1 MNKDERRKVAFISR
15 LTPFWGKPKSLKFN
29 LAEPFD
35 FTSVKNIL
43 SVYVFNPCIKSILK
57 IFSKSTSYIEI
68 KSQAT
73 SNIKLQAISKQIIET
88 NSNIIAKLRMFLKIQ
103 NNCVIDCKSSSKLF
117 LKAKPKNSGVDI
129 NTSLSEKYT
138 LYSKSENNITAN
150 NTTVPKLLAK
160 AKSNNQLFVQNID
173 VYTKSI
179 LYSKSVSPIKIN
191 NASKAEIQLITRGAN
206 TVETTSIAHA
216 KVYIPIKL
224 KTLYEPKIKNWYDN
238 KIEDVFFGA
247 EVK

>member
-29 LAEPFD
+29 LVEPFD
-35 FTSVKNIL
+35 FTSVKNIV
-43 SVYVFNPCIKSILK
+43 SVYVLNPCIKSVLK

-68 KSQAT
+68 KLQAA
-73 SNIKLQAISKQIIET
+73 SNIKLQSISKQIIET
-88 NSNIIAKLRMFLKIQ
+88 NSKIVAKLRMFLKVQ
-103 NNCVIDCKSSSKLF
+103 NNCAIDSQSSSKLF
-117 LKAKPKNSGVDI
+117 INAKPKNLNTDI
-129 NTSLSEKYT
+129 NTTLSENYT
-138 LYSKSENNITAN
+138 LYSKSENNINVKNTA
-150 NTTVPKLLAK
+150 VLKLLAE
-160 AKSNNQLFVQNID
+160 AKSNNQLFMQNMDI
-173 VYTKSI
+173 YTKSI
-179 LYSKSVSPIKIN
+179 LYSKSASPIEIN
-191 NASKAEIQLITRGAN
+191 NTAKAEIQLITRGAN